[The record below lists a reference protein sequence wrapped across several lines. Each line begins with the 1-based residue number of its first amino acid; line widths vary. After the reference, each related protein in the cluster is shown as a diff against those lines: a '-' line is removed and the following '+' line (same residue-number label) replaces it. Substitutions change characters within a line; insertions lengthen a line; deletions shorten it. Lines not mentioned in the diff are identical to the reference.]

1 MKRIIRMLIS
11 TRATLWLLLV
21 FAMAMA
27 AATFVEEYYDTATA
41 FRYVY
46 RAKWFECI
54 QLLLVLNFIGNIK
67 RYNLLSRRKLAGFLF
82 HSAFIVI
89 LLGAG
94 VTRYFG
100 YEGLMHI
107 RENESSNRLIS
118 EQKVLK
124 MVLVDGTKI
133 IRRAI
138 PLEIKDL
145 SGSGTLK
152 QEFKVGGEE
161 VLQIQRKAF
170 LNHVAEEMV
179 EHAEGGVD
187 YIKMNV
193 LDQGKEAD
201 LVLADHEI
209 SQKHSIPVSF
219 NSATPHEGFRITEQ
233 SGKYLLHSSLE
244 LKAVT
249 LPEMT
254 ESILLPNTA
263 IDLAPN
269 TQYST
274 IDNAFKF
281 IFQQGYKKAKKQWVA
296 TDLESNSFS
305 ALLMEI
311 KYKNNLLEIPVFIDE
326 NGMGTWQHV
335 RLDKVSML
343 LGYGEKEI
351 HLPFSLHLND
361 FSMERYPGSNSP
373 SSYASEVT
381 IIDKRANQPT
391 DFRIYMNH
399 ILDYDGFRFFQSS
412 YDKDEKGT
420 VLSVNHDFWGTWI
433 TYLGYFLLAL
443 GFAFTL
449 FNKNSRFQQLS
460 RSIREVRRIRM
471 QKVPVILLLLLG
483 FGGAAS
489 ASDAVLKPVSPV
501 HIDKLSKLIVQTYD
515 GRSEP
520 LHTLSYEVMHKIARK
535 DVFELEGKG
544 RMDAMQVMMDMLLNP
559 QYWKSQKIIYV
570 REKSVASQLGISGKY
585 ASYLDLVDSTGTPKL
600 SGFAEEAFR
609 KKGAEQNSF
618 DKEVIK
624 IGERLEI
631 LMMLTQGSLLRI
643 FPEPVSNSKQ
653 WISWDNPAAQIVVND
668 VYHLSEEMQ
677 IPQFNYNNLMGAYL
691 SAVYLATST
700 NDYSKADKILE
711 YIHQIQRSSNLA
723 SVIPSEN
730 QVVLELFYNKTHI
743 FSFLRNVYGLLAV
756 ILLILAYAENFREKR
771 NKWISGMLNVFLLGL
786 ALAFLYHTFGLVLR
800 WYLAGHAPWSNGYE
814 ALLLIG
820 WAGILAGFTFIR
832 YSKIP
837 LAATALL
844 AFFTLM
850 TAGHSSYDPQITNLQ
865 PVLKSY
871 WLIIHVATLTIS
883 YGFLGLA
890 FILGL
895 FTLTLYLFKNRENE
909 TLLNLRIRELSNIN
923 EMNVTIGLI
932 LATLGTFLGGV
943 WANES
948 WGRYW
953 GWDAKETWALII
965 TIVYSIVVHL
975 RLVDAYRGDY
985 FFSVGAVVGFG
996 SVLMTFIGVN
1006 YYLSKGMH
1014 SYGGGETPVFPLWA
1028 WLMIVAIITL
1038 IVTAWK
1044 KEKAM
1049 RNADTSALSTHENPN
1064 EN

>member
-1 MKRIIRMLIS
+1 MKRILGILIS
-11 TRATLWLLLV
+11 TQATLWLLLIFV
-21 FAMAMA
+21 LAMA

-54 QLLLVLNFIGNIK
+54 LLLLTLNFIGNIK
-67 RYNLLSRRKLAGFLF
+67 RYHLLSRRKLGGFLF

-94 VTRYFG
+94 ITRYFG

-107 RENESSNRLIS
+107 RENASSNMVVS

-133 IRRAI
+133 IRRQIA
-138 PLEIKDL
+138 LEHVEL
-145 SGSGTLK
+145 AESGNFEQG
-152 QEFKVGGEE
+152 FKVGHDES
-161 VLQIQRKAF
+161 VVIQRKAY
-170 LNHVAEEMV
+170 LPHVAESWV
-179 EHAEGGVD
+179 ENADGGVD
-187 YIKMNV
+187 CIKMNI
-193 LDQGKEAD
+193 LDQGKEMD
-201 LVLADHEI
+201 LIIPDHEI
-209 SQKHSIPVSF
+209 VQKHTIPISF
-219 NSATPHEGFRITEQ
+219 NSETPHDGIQITEQ
-233 SGKYLLHSSLE
+233 NGQYILRSSLE
-244 LKAVT
+244 LKTVT
-249 LPEMT
+249 LPELT
-254 ESILLPNTA
+254 ESSLLPNTTA
-263 IDLAPN
+263 VLNPN

-274 IDNAFKF
+274 LDNSFKF
-281 IFQQGYKKAKKQWVA
+281 IFHQGFKKAKKEWIA
-296 TDLESNSFS
+296 TTQSSNPFS
-305 ALLMEI
+305 ALVMEVHF
-311 KYKNNLLEIPVFIDE
+311 KNKVHEIPVFIDAK
-326 NGMGTWQHV
+326 GMGSWQHA
-335 RLDKVSML
+335 RMENISIL

-351 HLPFSLHLND
+351 RLPFALRLID

-381 IIDKRANQPT
+381 ILDNRVNQPR

-399 ILDYDGFRFFQSS
+399 ILDYDGYRFFQSS
-412 YDKDEKGT
+412 YDKDEQGT
-420 VLSVNHDFWGTWI
+420 VLSVNHDFWGTWVS
-433 TYLGYFLLAL
+433 YFGYFLLAL
-443 GFAFTL
+443 GFVLTL
-449 FNKNSRFQQLS
+449 FNKNSRFQQLG
-460 RSIREVRRIRM
+460 RSIREIRRIRM
-471 QKVPVILLLLLG
+471 QKVTIVLILMLG
-483 FGGAAS
+483 FGSWAS
-489 ASDAVLKPVSPV
+489 ASDVILKPVSTE
-501 HIDKLSKLIVQTYD
+501 HINKLGRLIVQTYD

-535 DVFELEGKG
+535 DIFEMEGKG
-544 RMDAMQVMMDMLLNP
+544 KMDAMQVMMDLLLNP

-570 REKSVASQLGISGKY
+570 REKAVADFLGITGKY
-585 ASYLDLVDSTGTPKL
+585 ASYMDLVDSNGTPKL
-600 SGFAEEAFR
+600 SNLAEEAFR
-609 KKGAEQNSF
+609 KKGPEQNSF

-631 LMMLTQGSLLRI
+631 LIMLTQGSLLRI
-643 FPEPVSNSKQ
+643 FPEPVNNSKQ
-653 WISWDNPAAQIVVND
+653 WISWDNPAAQVVVND
-668 VYHLSEEMQ
+668 VHHLAETLK

-691 SAVYLATST
+691 ASVYQATST

-711 YIHQIQRSSNLA
+711 YIHEIQRSSNLA
-723 SVIPSEN
+723 SSIPSEN
-730 QVVLELFYNKTHI
+730 QVSLELFYNKAQI
-743 FSFLRNVYGLLAV
+743 FSFLRNVYGFLAV
-756 ILLILAYAENFREKR
+756 ILLILAYSENFREKR
-771 NKWISGMLNVFLLGL
+771 YKLISGLLNVFLILL
-786 ALAFLYHTFGLVLR
+786 ALAFLYHTVGLVLR

-820 WAGILAGFTFIR
+820 WAGILAGFTFVR

-895 FTLTLYLFKNRENE
+895 FTLTLYLFKNEENE
-909 TLLNLRIRELSNIN
+909 SLLNLRIRELSNIN

-985 FFSVGAVVGFG
+985 FFSVGTVLGFG

-1014 SYGGGETPVFPLWA
+1014 SYGAGETPLFPLWA
-1028 WLMIVAIITL
+1028 WLL
-1038 IVTAWK
+1038 IGAVLVLIAAAWK
-1044 KEKAM
+1044 KEKSL
-1049 RNADTSALSTHENPN
+1049 RNKENATWSAGQHN
-1064 EN
+1064 EQ